1 MGNMFDNLGKGL
13 NDFTKQAG
21 KIAGNIGDTA
31 GKITKDVAKG
41 AGKLAGDAG
50 KMTAAVAGSVAQ
62 SAAVAS
68 GEVSKAADSM
78 AKGTVSIAKNVKDSA
93 DKVDLFNSKLR
104 AKAVEDYNNAVERY
118 ENVADD
124 LAKSTQAL
132 YDLRKIAIVHVKYVE
147 QHINQLANTPKEFA
161 VELHKVNTE
170 VTTFENKEDE
180 IKEAEKQ
187 AKAAEGGS
195 GAGATLS
202 ALGIAVATMG
212 PTAAMGV
219 ATTFGVASTGTAIS
233 ALSGAAANSAALAW
247 LGGGALAAGG
257 GGMSAGTAF
266 LGVARPVGWSI
277 DGMAGATAIGSGIY
291 ANHKNKET
299 ADKLLLERQNVEVL
313 IRKFNVKNAEVA
325 ALTEATQTQID
336 GVQRANAA
344 VTGADYSQ
352 FSHEEKMQA
361 GLLVNMTLTLA
372 QMINKE
378 LELDD

>member
-161 VELHKVNTE
+161 VELHKINTE
-170 VTTFENKEDE
+170 VTT
-180 IKEAEKQ
+180 
-187 AKAAEGGS
+187 KAAEGGS

-266 LGVARPVGWSI
+266 LGLAGPVGWTI
-277 DGMAGATAIGSGIY
+277 AGVAGAAAIGSGIY

>member
-1 MGNMFDNLGKGL
+1 MAKKLSKLQLAQQKAEAAAKNTNQKINELGIHTNDLYTALVKIQSSFDRIRNVPEENRLTYEKL
-13 NDFTKQAG
+13 KAIRVKWKQQAE
-21 KIAGNIGDTA
+21 NIELEYKRTEVKTA
-31 GKITKDVAKG
+31 GQGAAGVG
-41 AGKLAGDAG
+41 AGV
-50 KMTAAVAGSVAQ
+50 AV
-62 SAAVAS
+62 
-68 GEVSKAADSM
+68 
-78 AKGTVSIAKNVKDSA
+78 
-93 DKVDLFNSKLR
+93 
-104 AKAVEDYNNAVERY
+104 
-118 ENVADD
+118 
-124 LAKSTQAL
+124 
-132 YDLRKIAIVHVKYVE
+132 
-147 QHINQLANTPKEFA
+147 
-161 VELHKVNTE
+161 
-170 VTTFENKEDE
+170 VT
-180 IKEAEKQ
+180 
-187 AKAAEGGS
+187 
-195 GAGATLS
+195 L
-202 ALGIAVATMG
+202 G
-212 PTAAMGV
+212 PTAAMGI

-233 ALSGAAANSAALAW
+233 ALSGAAATNAALAW

-266 LGVARPVGWSI
+266 LGLAGPVGWTI
-277 DGMAGATAIGSGIY
+277 AGVAGAAAIGSGIY

-378 LELDD
+378 LELHD